1 MERLTLDDMIKAL
14 KCVASQDTVGD
25 CYADHENFIHMD
37 DEHKRIVCGTGEDL
51 RDYISGKEA
60 VGCPYYQNDYGCC
73 FDNGELF
80 WLEDV
85 AELLKKQIPEKPQ
98 NTSQLIDFCANRYAF
113 RGDCPKCNKIGL
125 YSWNKYCPECGQAL
139 DWEEHQKE

>member
-1 MERLTLDDMIKAL
+1 MGKLALENMIKAL
-14 KCVASQDTVGD
+14 KCVASQDMEGH
-25 CYADHENFIHMD
+25 CYADNENYKHID
-37 DEHKRIVCGTGEDL
+37 GGNRIVCQEGENLKDSV
-51 RDYISGKEA
+51 SGENA
-60 VGCPYYQNDYGCC
+60 VTCPYYQNDYGCC